1 MTAVAGA
8 VITGIGAVTPIGTG
22 VTGLWEGIRARR
34 SAVRAVTRF
43 DTTPFRTR
51 IAAEVPDF
59 RPQDFVEE
67 RRVKRLDRCSQ
78 FALAAS
84 RLALTDAELDL
95 AREDRERIGA
105 MMGTALGG
113 VGHAEAQH
121 EAFLRGGV
129 ANYVGTYWPVGD
141 DPAKLFAER
150 FYKGL
155 MNGQSIGAAL
165 VASRKAVWE
174 TGSVDWA
181 DYIHYGSHD
190 FMLKI
195 R

>member
-1 MTAVAGA
+1 MLRGADATRAALEKAFRSGTYDVIHYAGHA
-8 VITGIGAVTPIGTG
+8 FFDAADPGNSGILCAGQVVLSGRDL
-22 VTGLWEGIRARR
+22 VGLGNVPALVFFNACEAGRVRQAPARGS
-34 SAVRAVTRF
+34 SAAPTM
-43 DTTPFRTR
+43 
-51 IAAEVPDF
+51 
-59 RPQDFVEE
+59 
-67 RRVKRLDRCSQ
+67 
-78 FALAAS
+78 
-84 RLALTDAELDL
+84 
-95 AREDRERIGA
+95 RERIDRN
-105 MMGTALGG
+105 
-113 VGHAEAQH
+113 VGLA

-155 MNGQSIGAAL
+155 MNGQSIGTAL

-174 TGSVDWA
+174 SGSVDWA

-190 FMLKI
+190 FLLKI